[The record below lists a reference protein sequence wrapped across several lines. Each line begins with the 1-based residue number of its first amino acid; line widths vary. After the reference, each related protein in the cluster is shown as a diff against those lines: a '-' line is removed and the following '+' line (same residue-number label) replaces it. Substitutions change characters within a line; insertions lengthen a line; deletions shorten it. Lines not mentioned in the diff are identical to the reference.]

1 MRAWTIALA
10 VAGTTVSLA
19 SAADTFLVVRSD
31 TLYRYDGNTVTTFTM
46 SDTFHSLSVTEH
58 GIIGVSNLQ
67 ENVGNP
73 PPDFEIWRLDGA
85 LSAAPSLTRIGTFT
99 DQRFPTLTQV
109 GNTLYGIGEGSVYT
123 VAPDF
128 SLTFVSNV
136 NPGEAIGGSGY
147 DAATDTF
154 YVTGQTSDA
163 LFTMDLG
170 SGTISQV
177 GTGVGFNFRNQGGE
191 WWNGQ
196 YWAAFED
203 LDNDRLVL
211 GTIDTTTGLFSL
223 EVVLQNGLGDL
234 AANQTVGLAIIPSPA
249 SLALLGL
256 GGLAAARRRR

>member
-1 MRAWTIALA
+1 MRTLTLGIALA
-10 VAGTTVSLA
+10 ATATSFAAA
-19 SAADTFLVVRSD
+19 SDTFLVVRED
-31 TLYRYDGNTVTTFTM
+31 TLYRYDGNTVETFTL
-46 SDTFHSLSVTEH
+46 SDTFHSLSLTDR

-85 LSAAPSLTRIGTFT
+85 LSPAPSLTRIGTFT

-109 GNTLYGIGEGSVYT
+109 GSTLYGIGEGEIYT

-128 SLTFVSNV
+128 SLTFVANV
-136 NPGEAIGGSGY
+136 TPGEAIGGSGY
-147 DAATDTF
+147 DAGSDTF

-163 LFTMDLG
+163 LFSMDLG
-170 SGTISQV
+170 SGAISQI
-177 GTGVGFNFRNQGGE
+177 GTGVGFDFRNQGGE

-203 LDNDRLVL
+203 VTNDRLVL
-211 GTIDTTTGLFSL
+211 GTIDTTTGLFNL
-223 EVVLQNGLGDL
+223 EVVLQNGLGTL
-234 AANQTVGLAIIPSPA
+234 TSGQTMGLAVIPSPS

-256 GGLAAARRRR
+256 GGLAAVRRRR

>member
-1 MRAWTIALA
+1 MRALTFALA
-10 VAGTTVSLA
+10 LAGTTASLA
-19 SAADTFLVVRSD
+19 SAADTFLVVRAD
-31 TLYRYDGNTVTTFTM
+31 TLYRYNGNTVETFTL

-85 LSAAPSLTRIGTFT
+85 LSAAPSLARIGTFT

-109 GNTLYGIGEGSVYT
+109 GSTLYGIGEGEIYT

-128 SLTFVSNV
+128 SLTYVANV
-136 NPGEAIGGSGY
+136 NPEEAVGGSGY

-154 YVTGQTSDA
+154 YVSGQTSDA

-170 SGTISQV
+170 TGTISQI
-177 GTGVGFNFRNQGGE
+177 GTGVGFDFRNQGGE
-191 WWNGQ
+191 FWGGQ

-203 LDNDRLVL
+203 VANDRLVL
-211 GTIDTTTGLFSL
+211 GTVDTTTGLFQL
-223 EVVLQNGLGDL
+223 EVVLQNGLGVL
-234 AANQTVGLAIIPSPA
+234 GAGQTVGLAVIPSPA